1 MNNVINTAEFIQTLK
16 REGLIIVS
24 IAELDRMSFK
34 KQNQK
39 RDMLLARKSLTLLEI
54 IKLDILP
61 IKTKQGIRSWIETGK
76 ILQSEVS
83 TSFDGKIKIKTS
95 FLKRLGYVD

>member
-24 IAELDRMSFK
+24 IAELDRMSLK

-61 IKTKQGIRSWIETGK
+61 IKTKQGIRAWIESGK
-76 ILQSEVS
+76 ILTTEVS
-83 TSFDGKIKIKTS
+83 TSFDGKIKIQTS
-95 FLKRLGYVD
+95 FLKRLGYV